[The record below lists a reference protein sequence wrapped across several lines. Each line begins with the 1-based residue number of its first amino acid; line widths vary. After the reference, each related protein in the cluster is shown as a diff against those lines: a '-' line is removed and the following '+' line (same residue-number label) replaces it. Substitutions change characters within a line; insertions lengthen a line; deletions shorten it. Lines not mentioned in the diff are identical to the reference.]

1 MKPLPWMNVDH
12 LEAVLNLDRRDAT
25 AFQPLP
31 FHYIEIAH
39 FLFTAGTDEALA
51 SGIFGDNLTRIKDLV
66 ELVQKARMAKVLA
79 GLSTLQGAMTV
90 KLNNLA
96 AMEINAVRPF
106 FLGALDMFH
115 EYQKDPD
122 ADAGHGNRDD
132 QGTWYGEAARRT
144 PKLLELPLPALS
156 LIFDIAIKRHRIEA
170 RFLKSP
176 AVRSWEKDPRNTLP
190 LLCKSAP
197 AACLAAGL
205 WHDLSINLS
214 SITAYR
220 RPVFEGMIAARL
232 GTARALDV
240 SPPARVSFGIGT
252 WNAWLLP
259 HLTASAAPALQ
270 RLTLYYLRPE
280 DLNIPQLPGSV
291 EALALRFQ
299 GSAAADE
306 DMLHQ
311 LSRLPHLTSLD
322 IRVTWP
328 ALLAAFGPAAV
339 PGSWSLIRKLTL
351 RVGEPAPPGL
361 DAGEALRGLSEACPR
376 LASLALFLPAIQLPA
391 SLAGLHEL
399 RRLALHSPE
408 ALVEGL
414 EALHQSPLLLL
425 SVAGVARPPGLSSS
439 FLRLELPESRLQEV
453 MDQLG
458 SLCSLRCLAL
468 RGRIAWD
475 TGLTRTLRPAW
486 PRLAVLQVACHST
499 VDVRL
504 PAGLRVLRVQ
514 DTDGEQMMPGGNFG
528 AKGRLD
534 LCLPTSLQA
543 LDLVSSRRGV
553 EWQDKRNPGTLR
565 LLGLARHCRVHPELP
580 AVERVVHSSLDFWEG
595 AALLPGIQLSPDE
608 LAVLMDTREDA

>member
-1 MKPLPWMNVDH
+1 M
-12 LEAVLNLDRRDAT
+12 
-25 AFQPLP
+25 
-31 FHYIEIAH
+31 
-39 FLFTAGTDEALA
+39 G
-51 SGIFGDNLTRIKDLV
+51 
-66 ELVQKARMAKVLA
+66 VQ
-79 GLSTLQGAMTV
+79 
-90 KLNNLA
+90 
-96 AMEINAVRPF
+96 
-106 FLGALDMFH
+106 
-115 EYQKDPD
+115 DPD

-399 RRLALHSPE
+399 RRLALHST
-408 ALVEGL
+408 
-414 EALHQSPLLLL
+414 SPR
-425 SVAGVARPPGLSSS
+425 SCCSRWRGWPDPPACPPPFFAWSCRRAGCRRSWTSWGPCAA
-439 FLRLELPESRLQEV
+439 
-453 MDQLG
+453 
-458 SLCSLRCLAL
+458 CAALRC
-468 RGRIAWD
+468 
-475 TGLTRTLRPAW
+475 
-486 PRLAVLQVACHST
+486 
-499 VDVRL
+499 
-504 PAGLRVLRVQ
+504 
-514 DTDGEQMMPGGNFG
+514 
-528 AKGRLD
+528 
-534 LCLPTSLQA
+534 
-543 LDLVSSRRGV
+543 
-553 EWQDKRNPGTLR
+553 
-565 LLGLARHCRVHPELP
+565 
-580 AVERVVHSSLDFWEG
+580 
-595 AALLPGIQLSPDE
+595 AA
-608 LAVLMDTREDA
+608 A

>member
-1 MKPLPWMNVDH
+1 M
-12 LEAVLNLDRRDAT
+12 
-25 AFQPLP
+25 
-31 FHYIEIAH
+31 
-39 FLFTAGTDEALA
+39 G
-51 SGIFGDNLTRIKDLV
+51 
-66 ELVQKARMAKVLA
+66 VQ
-79 GLSTLQGAMTV
+79 
-90 KLNNLA
+90 
-96 AMEINAVRPF
+96 
-106 FLGALDMFH
+106 
-115 EYQKDPD
+115 DPD

-328 ALLAAFGPAAV
+328 TLQTCVGLRCWPPLGQQPCRGPGASYAN
-339 PGSWSLIRKLTL
+339 SRCAS
-351 RVGEPAPPGL
+351 ASPPRRAWMRARRSG
-361 DAGEALRGLSEACPR
+361 
-376 LASLALFLPAIQLPA
+376 ASLKPA
-391 SLAGLHEL
+391 
-399 RRLALHSPE
+399 
-408 ALVEGL
+408 
-414 EALHQSPLLLL
+414 
-425 SVAGVARPPGLSSS
+425 
-439 FLRLELPESRLQEV
+439 
-453 MDQLG
+453 
-458 SLCSLRCLAL
+458 
-468 RGRIAWD
+468 
-475 TGLTRTLRPAW
+475 PAW
-486 PRLAVLQVACHST
+486 PPWPSSSPPSSSPPPSPGCMSCAVWRCTPQRRWWRAWRPSTSPRSCCSRWRGWPDPPACPPPFFAWSC
-499 VDVRL
+499 RR
-504 PAGLRVLRVQ
+504 AGCRRSW
-514 DTDGEQMMPGGNFG
+514 
-528 AKGRLD
+528 
-534 LCLPTSLQA
+534 TSWGPCA
-543 LDLVSSRRGV
+543 
-553 EWQDKRNPGTLR
+553 
-565 LLGLARHCRVHPELP
+565 AC
-580 AVERVVHSSLDFWEG
+580 
-595 AALLPGIQLSPDE
+595 AALRC
-608 LAVLMDTREDA
+608 AAA